1 MVYHSFLRHLDT
13 GSLINRLHPVLAIL
27 FFHFID
33 NLDLFLYDHFV
44 CRTLLLLPKGQ
55 CSFSFPPTYRITD
68 SDFHGLFKQTA
79 VTDGFILIG
88 FSYKKLL
95 GRGQCF
101 IIGFRVAKIDYKKSK
116 VNRIKIVLC
125 FFFINRI
132 AFPPAK
138 IFKPG

>member
-1 MVYHSFLRHLDT
+1 MVYHSYLRHLDA

-27 FFHFID
+27 FFHFFD
-33 NLDLFLYDHFV
+33 NLNLFLYDHFV
-44 CRTLLLLPKGQ
+44 CRTLLFLPKGQ
-55 CSFSFPPTYRITD
+55 GSFSFFPTYRITNG
-68 SDFHGLFKQTA
+68 DFHSLFKQTA

-95 GRGQCF
+95 GWGQRF
-101 IIGFRVAKIDYKKSK
+101 IIGLGIAKIDHKKSK